1 MFSRLVPTFLY
12 EDVSSDI
19 TENDVD
25 VVSDLWE
32 MDGREVYR
40 GSRDPR
46 YTHANVYWLYDVDLQ
61 RVGCSEHSL
70 SDHGDFRL
78 LWFQESE
85 FGTLLQEDG
94 WIVGKDLWSTLPSH
108 VFDRAM
114 NEGWTT
120 PDAFLEQ
127 CLYGPLRLVTV
138 DTVVSPKTLY
148 ACPTCGRRSLIRYKG
163 CPKAEAYYMDYH
175 TKEKV
180 FFVDEDLRVHIPPPT
195 SSVWSRLLRKPSPSP
210 GDDDSRSQAP
220 AQEQAAG
227 QEVQTET
234 PPQSEPRSP
243 PAQSPP
249 EEAPQTQPGAPSRT

>member
-1 MFSRLVPTFLY
+1 MFSRLVPTFVY

-32 MDGREVYR
+32 MDGRDVYR

-70 SDHGDFRL
+70 DDHGNFRL
-78 LWFQESE
+78 LWFQDSE

-94 WIVGKDLWSTLPSH
+94 WLIGNDLWSSLPSR

-127 CLYGPLRLVTV
+127 CLYGPLRVVTI
-138 DTVVSPKTLY
+138 DTVVAPKTMY
-148 ACPTCGRRSLIRYKG
+148 ACPECGRRSLSRYKG
-163 CPKAEAYYMDYH
+163 CPNAEAYFVDYP

-195 SSVWSRLLRKPSPSP
+195 SSIWSRLLRTQTPSP
-210 GDDDSRSQAP
+210 GDDDSQSRAQA
-220 AQEQAAG
+220 QAEG
-227 QEVQTET
+227 QEVQTESPPRSEQT
-234 PPQSEPRSP
+234 PPPAEPP
-243 PAQSPP
+243 PQG
-249 EEAPQTQPGAPSRT
+249 EPQQPPGASQPTT